1 MFENGE
7 QTKVRRDIKD
17 RILMK
22 QEKSYSRI
30 FSVITPQGRNGL
42 KNWGKIGGLFLAFVF
57 LATLGGCKRDLPEL
71 GPMKYAPPASGKMWK
86 PTPDALP
93 EALPAEKLPGIPPEL
108 QASAK
113 QLALVQL
120 VDVALRINPST
131 QQAWGQARVAAAD
144 WAVARGEYYPTVS
157 GDVAGY
163 GGNTGG
169 GDLSGVMGQVG
180 LSLNYLLLDFGGRE
194 ARVASARQ
202 ALIAANWNHNQAIQD
217 VLRNV
222 PQAYYTYI
230 GNKALVRAAE
240 INLKEAKTS
249 LHATE
254 QRRRAG
260 VSTIADVLQAKANME
275 EVLFTLVSARGS
287 VEIGRGRL
295 ATAVGWPANMAFD
308 VAGEPEPL
316 PLDRIDRNIKN
327 LIQLAQHD
335 RPELT
340 AVRAAVS
347 QKEAGLRL
355 AEADLWPKLTATGSV
370 GWSGI
375 DAKSS
380 DWGDL
385 DGSGTSYF
393 GGLQLQIPLFEGFAL
408 RNRVQKAKAD
418 LEAARAALKV
428 KEESVISDV
437 WDAYYNFRTA
447 GQQLETSESLLE
459 SATQSYEVSLA
470 RYKAGAADIVE
481 LLNAQSLLAKSRA
494 QQVRART
501 DLYTSYAELL
511 HAIGAELPTN
521 TFGGSPESTGERRA
535 TQNEKK

>member
-1 MFENGE
+1 MSHN
-7 QTKVRRDIKD
+7 
-17 RILMK
+17 
-22 QEKSYSRI
+22 
-30 FSVITPQGRNGL
+30 RNRLRKWPGA
-42 KNWGKIGGLFLAFVF
+42 GGLLLA
-57 LATLGGCKRDLPEL
+57 LALLAVLVRCGQSLPEVS
-71 GPMKYAPPASGKMWK
+71 PMKYAPPASGKMWK

-93 EALPAEKLPGIPPEL
+93 KALPSEELPGIPPEL
-108 QASAK
+108 QGSAK

-163 GGNTGG
+163 GANLGG

-180 LSLNYLLLDFGGRE
+180 LSLNYLLLDFGSRE

-240 INLKEAKTS
+240 INLKEAETS

-308 VAGEPEPL
+308 VSGEAEPL

-327 LIQLAQHD
+327 LIQLAQRD

-340 AVRAAVS
+340 AARAAVS

-355 AEADLWPKLTATGSV
+355 AEANLWPRLTASGNV

-380 DWGDL
+380 GWGDL
-385 DGSGTSYF
+385 EGSSASYF
-393 GGLQLQIPLFEGFAL
+393 GGLQLQIPIFEGFAL
-408 RNRVQKAKAD
+408 RNRVQKANAD

-501 DLYTSYAELL
+501 DLHTSFAELL
-511 HAIGAELPTN
+511 HAIGTELPEN
-521 TFGGSPESTGERRA
+521 TLEGSPESAGGRRV